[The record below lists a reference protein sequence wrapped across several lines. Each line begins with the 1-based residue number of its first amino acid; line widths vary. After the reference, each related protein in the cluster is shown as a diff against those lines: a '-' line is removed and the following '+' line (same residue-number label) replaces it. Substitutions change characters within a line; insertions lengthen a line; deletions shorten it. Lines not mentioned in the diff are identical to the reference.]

1 MDYRNGRVTSA
12 SVCKGPASVKSQI
25 WGKCECNIGMTYEQ
39 LAATWMRRGKRSND
53 TDTEQQ

>member
-12 SVCKGPASVKSQI
+12 SVCKGPASAKSQTG
-25 WGKCECNIGMTYEQ
+25 GKGECNIGMTYEE
-39 LAATWMRRGKRSND
+39 LAATWMRRGRLRMN